1 MLINS
6 MMIVNI
12 ECDPFTFLGGITS
25 RDASFQKE
33 AFNDE
38 MEAIVANY
46 TWKLV
51 DLQSKTKPICCKW
64 TFRCKLKADGS
75 VEKFKPRLLLA
86 KGRQKGTDY
95 FDTYALAAWLST
107 FRVTISI
114 VSLYNLAVH

>member
-46 TWKLV
+46 T
-51 DLQSKTKPICCKW
+51 
-64 TFRCKLKADGS
+64 
-75 VEKFKPRLLLA
+75 
-86 KGRQKGTDY
+86 
-95 FDTYALAAWLST
+95 
-107 FRVTISI
+107 
-114 VSLYNLAVH
+114 